1 MTRLPLFAPA
11 QAARPIAWRQGRQI
25 GCSEFVHDVAAV
37 ARALPAGS
45 AIINLCEDR
54 YRFLAA
60 HAAALSVGHAALLP
74 PTRAEEVVRE
84 IEAAQAG
91 SYRCDDQL
99 VEAALDAP
107 PAAASIELQIPA
119 GQIATIGFTSG
130 STGRPQSYPKDWG
143 SVNGSSACNAR
154 AIRTALAVA
163 DDAPVWILA
172 TVPPQHTY
180 GMEFS
185 VLLPLIAGMAV
196 HAARPLFP
204 ADIARAL
211 DELPMP
217 RVLVSTPVHLRAL
230 VESPQRFPQASLIVS
245 ATAPLDREL
254 AQAVEAKLDGRL
266 LEIFGST
273 ETCAFASRRTAQ
285 DELWRL
291 HDGVQLESTTE
302 GTLVAAPWNRQR
314 ILLQDHVELHGTR
327 EFRVHGRN
335 ADLIEVAGKRASL
348 ADLTRRVLALEGV
361 RDAVVFQPG
370 TESVATI
377 RRVAALVVA
386 PGLTAAQIH
395 DRLAASVDPAFLPR
409 PLLLVDAL
417 PRNELGKLPRAALLA
432 ALVNPELVNPKFQG

>member
-1 MTRLPLFAPA
+1 VLT
-11 QAARPIAWRQGRQI
+11 RPIAWRDGREI
-25 GCSEFVHDVAAV
+25 GWGEFAHDAAAV
-37 ARALPAGS
+37 VRALPSGS
-45 AIINLCEDR
+45 AMIDLCEDR

-60 HAAALSVGHAALLP
+60 FAAALSVGHAALLP
-74 PTRAEEVVRE
+74 PTRAEEVIRE
-84 IEAAQAG
+84 IEATHPG
-91 SYRCDDQL
+91 SYRCDDGL
-99 VEAALDAP
+99 IEAALEAP
-107 PAAASIELQIPA
+107 PAAASFELQIPPD
-119 GQIATIGFTSG
+119 QIATIGFTSG
-130 STGRPQSYPKDWG
+130 STGSPQSFPKDWR

-154 AIRTALAVA
+154 AIRAALGLD
-163 DDAPVWILA
+163 DDAAVWILA

-185 VLLPLIAGMAV
+185 VLLPLLAGMAV

-211 DELPMP
+211 GELPTP
-217 RVLVSTPVHLRAL
+217 RALVSTPVHLRAL
-230 VESPQRFPQASLIVS
+230 VESPQEFPSVGVIVS

-254 AQAVEAKLDGRL
+254 AQAVESKFGGRL

-285 DELWRL
+285 NEHWRL
-291 HDGVQLESTTE
+291 HEGVQLESSTD
-302 GTLVAAPWNRQR
+302 GTLVAAPWHRQR
-314 ILLQDHVELHGTR
+314 ILLQDHVELHGPR
-327 EFRVHGRN
+327 EFSVLGRN

-348 ADLTRRVLALEGV
+348 ADLTRRVLAIEGV
-361 RDAVVFQPG
+361 RDAAVFQPG
-370 TESVATI
+370 AESVATI

-409 PLLLVDAL
+409 PLLLVEAL

-432 ALVNPELVNPKFQG
+432 ALTANR